1 MKHISP
7 QSIAAYDRMIK
18 SGKLSYDQK
27 RVYMAIKD
35 AGEYGVSVKE
45 LAALWGC
52 ASNEISGRFTE
63 LKRDHDCITQID
75 RRGGAGVYAI
85 SEPFDDQVSE
95 NIRGYQEDYM
105 KSRQHISEPTNL
117 SIDGGLPF

>member
-7 QSIAAYDRMIK
+7 QSIAAYDRLIK
-18 SGKLSYDQK
+18 SGKLSDDQK

-35 AGEYGVSVKE
+35 AGGRGVSVKE

-63 LKRDHDCITQID
+63 LKKNYDCITQVD

-85 SEPFDDQVSE
+85 SVPFDDQVSE
-95 NIRGYQEDYM
+95 SIRGYQEEFM
-105 KSRQHISEPTNL
+105 KHRHAVESAALQV
-117 SIDGGLPF
+117 DGGLPF